1 MYHSFMLFVYNLFMA
16 IFFVNQKEDPYP
28 SCMAPSSRD
37 PSIKV
42 KNSGVNSLFT
52 TIWQGHSFVN
62 PLPLPLA

>member
-42 KNSGVNSLFT
+42 KSLYDHLARTFFCKSATTAAGVVKNL
-52 TIWQGHSFVN
+52 
-62 PLPLPLA
+62 